1 MFPVIFDKY
10 MIEKQFDKEIIEQ
23 KKINLSITLAVN
35 SSLNLS
41 KNLHLWQ
48 VFSNVLVVKG

>member
-10 MIEKQFDKEIIEQ
+10 MAEKQFDKEIIEQ

>member
-10 MIEKQFDKEIIEQ
+10 MAEKQFVMAIMRQ
-23 KKINLSITLAVN
+23 KKINLSITPAVN
-35 SSLNLS
+35 SSLYLS

-48 VFSNVLVVKG
+48 VFSNVSVVKG

>member
-1 MFPVIFDKY
+1 V
-10 MIEKQFDKEIIEQ
+10 QN
-23 KKINLSITLAVN
+23 KINLSITEAKN

-48 VFSNVLVVKG
+48 VFSKVSVVKG

>member
-10 MIEKQFDKEIIEQ
+10 IAERQFDMAISTQ
-23 KKINLSITLAVN
+23 KKINLSITPAVN
-35 SSLNLS
+35 SSLYLS

-48 VFSNVLVVKG
+48 VFSNVSVVKG